1 MAGVE
6 APSVGNTVASCGRY
20 KELHTSVVLGGN
32 ADVICV
38 GAMGGPTRADGGIVV
53 DKPFRAE
60 GRDGSFVE
68 IVKTI
73 DYFVGRP
80 GGIPARET
88 KKIEREFNLG

>member
-38 GAMGGPTRADGGIVV
+38 GAMGGPTRADSGIV
-53 DKPFRAE
+53 
-60 GRDGSFVE
+60 
-68 IVKTI
+68 
-73 DYFVGRP
+73 
-80 GGIPARET
+80 
-88 KKIEREFNLG
+88 IEKAFHA